1 MILLSTT
8 LRTAVTTPLL
18 RKGHLSASAGS
29 INDAGAQGRGPERVP
44 GGGDTLM
51 TGYNLRARAPAMFR
65 KGLLPLCYLWDLF
78 CFVRNK
84 N

>member
-44 GGGDTLM
+44 GGGRYPHDWLQ
-51 TGYNLRARAPAMFR
+51 L
-65 KGLLPLCYLWDLF
+65 KGACSCD
-78 CFVRNK
+78 V
-84 N
+84 